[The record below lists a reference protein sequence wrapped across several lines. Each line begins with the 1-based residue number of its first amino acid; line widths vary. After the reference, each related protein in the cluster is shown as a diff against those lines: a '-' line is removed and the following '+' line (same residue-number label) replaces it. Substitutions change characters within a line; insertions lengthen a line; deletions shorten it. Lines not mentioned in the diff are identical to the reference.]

1 MKTLPLAGLMG
12 LASLGA
18 QAQSVSPAPF
28 TRFFE
33 PVVVT
38 ATRGL
43 VSAPATLR
51 DAVVITREELDQS
64 TGLTLA
70 EVLQRYAGAEFRATG
85 GPGQPTG
92 IFLRG
97 AGAAQT
103 LVLVDGLRVG
113 SATAGTTAVEALP
126 LELIE
131 RIEVVKGPLSS
142 LYGSEAIGGVVQVFT
157 RGKSVPHLFVAA
169 AYGSQNDRRASAGIS
184 TADDKTLFSM
194 SAGVRKVDARSAT
207 SERVPFGVH
216 DPDRDPHEN
225 AFASVRASRR
235 LWTGETL
242 ALEAFAS
249 RSRTSYDG
257 GDPSDR
263 TDQSLGGARVTS
275 TSDFAS
281 WWTSRLTAGH
291 GRDRLRIVGPFP
303 AVFETRQDQA
313 SWINDFS
320 TGAGSAL
327 LGAETVRQEVLPD
340 VLEGGARP
348 FARTRRDTHS
358 YFAGINES
366 WQLQR
371 LEASIRRDDDAQ
383 FGTRNTGSASYG
395 TNLTRDIL
403 VSVTYAQGFRAPTFN
418 DLYLV
423 AYVPF
428 YVPNPDLR
436 PERSRSREISLRSA
450 PGPSLKWRLT
460 GFDNRLEDLIVA
472 TASTVMNVSHARVR
486 GVEAEADLTWIGIRW
501 RAALTVQRPR
511 DEASG
516 ARLQG
521 RARQFGTLQASR
533 TLGAWTLGASV
544 TASGD
549 RFDSLDEAPATRLAG
564 YARLDAR
571 VRYAIDKRWAV
582 ELAAVN
588 LADKR
593 YEHALGYDGT
603 RRGALLSVRFDAF

>member
-1 MKTLPLAGLMG
+1 MKTLPLAGLVG

-18 QAQSVSPAPF
+18 QAQAPNPYLA
-28 TRFFE
+28 RFFE

-43 VSAPATLR
+43 NAAPPTLR
-51 DAVVITREELDQS
+51 DAVVITREDLEQS
-64 TGLTLA
+64 GGLTLA
-70 EVLQRYAGAEFRATG
+70 EVLQRHAGAELRSTG

-113 SATAGTTAVEALP
+113 SASAGTTAVEALP
-126 LELIE
+126 LEMIE
-131 RIEVVKGPLSS
+131 RIEVVKGPMSS
-142 LYGSEAIGGVVQVFT
+142 LYGSEAIGGVVQIFT
-157 RGKSVPHLFVAA
+157 RGKSVPHLFVAS
-169 AYGSQNDRRASAGIS
+169 AYGSDNDRRASAGLA
-184 TADDKTLFSM
+184 TADDKTLVSL

-225 AFASVRASRR
+225 AFASLRASHR

-242 ALEAFAS
+242 AIEAFGS
-249 RSRTSYDG
+249 RSRTAFDG

-263 TDQSLGGARVTS
+263 TVQSVGGARFIS

-281 WWTSRLTAGH
+281 WWTSRLAAGQ
-291 GRDRLRIVGPFP
+291 GRDRLRVQGPFP
-303 AVFETRQDQA
+303 ALFETRQDQA
-313 SWINDFS
+313 SWINDLR

-327 LGAETVRQEVLPD
+327 LGAETVRQQVLPAQNED
-340 VLEGGARP
+340 GTRP
-348 FARTRRDTHS
+348 FARTRRNTHS
-358 YFAGINES
+358 YFASVNES
-366 WQLQR
+366 WRGQR
-371 LEASIRRDDDAQ
+371 LEASIRRDDDEQ
-383 FGTRNTGSASYG
+383 FGVRNTGSVSYG
-395 TNLTRDIL
+395 TNLTPGIL
-403 VSVTYAQGFRAPTFN
+403 VAVTNAQGFRAPTFN

-423 AYVPF
+423 AYEPY
-428 YVPNPDLR
+428 YVPNPQLR
-436 PERSRSREISLRSA
+436 PERSRSREVSLRSA
-450 PGPSLKWRLT
+450 AGPGLQWRLT
-460 GFDNRLEDLIVA
+460 GFDNRIEDLIVA
-472 TASTVMNVSHARVR
+472 TAATVMNVSRARVR
-486 GVEAEADLTWIGIRW
+486 GLEAEADMTWLGIRW

-511 DEASG
+511 DETPG
-516 ARLQG
+516 TRLQG
-521 RARQFGTLQASR
+521 RARHFGTLQASKS
-533 TLGAWTLGASV
+533 LGAWTLGAAV

-549 RFDSLDEAPATRLAG
+549 RYDSLNEDPATRLGG
-564 YARLDAR
+564 YARVDAR
-571 VRYAIDKRWAV
+571 VRYAVDKRWTV

-588 LADKR
+588 VGDKR